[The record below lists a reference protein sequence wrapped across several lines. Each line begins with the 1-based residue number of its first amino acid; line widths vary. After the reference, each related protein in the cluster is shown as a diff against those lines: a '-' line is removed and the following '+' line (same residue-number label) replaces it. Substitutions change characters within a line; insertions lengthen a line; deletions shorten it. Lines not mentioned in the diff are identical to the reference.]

1 MFVRT
6 ENFRTFT
13 RLYPIITTIVAIHLI
28 LWLVVQFSPTFRNLT
43 IGFNLLIW
51 QGEIW
56 RLVTP
61 IFLHASLT
69 HFLFNSLSL
78 VLFGPGVE
86 RMLGKVKF
94 IVFYVLGGILANVA
108 TLMLKPDL
116 YMHLGA
122 SGAIF
127 AIFGLYFYMVFLRPD
142 LLDRANSQVILTIL
156 VIGLVMTF
164 MNSNIN
170 VIAHLFGFFAGT
182 VMAPFFLGRGP
193 NTSPRS
199 LRAIFPKVGRPGAP
213 RSGKQSIV
221 WIVLIALVL
230 VGILSRFI

>member
-6 ENFRTFT
+6 ENFRTFR
-13 RLYPIITTIVAIHLI
+13 RLYPIITMIVAINLV
-28 LWLVVQFSPTFRNLT
+28 LWLLVQISPTFLNLT
-43 IGFNLLIW
+43 VGFNLLVW

-94 IVFYVLGGILANVA
+94 LLFYVLGGILANVA
-108 TLMLKPDL
+108 TLFLRPEI
-116 YMHLGA
+116 YSHLGA

-142 LLDRANSQVILTIL
+142 LLDRANSQIILTIL
-156 VIGLVMTF
+156 VVGIVMTF
-164 MNSNIN
+164 LNPNIN
-170 VIAHLFGFFAGT
+170 VVAHLFGFFAGT
-182 VMAPFFLGRGP
+182 VLAPFFLGRGP
-193 NTSPRS
+193 STSPRS
-199 LRAIFPKVGRPGAP
+199 FRAIFPKTDRPRAP
-213 RSGKQSIV
+213 RNGKQSIV
-221 WIVLIALVL
+221 WIVLIGLV
-230 VGILSRFI
+230 VFGILSRYM

>member
-6 ENFRTFT
+6 ENFRTFR
-13 RLYPIITTIVAIHLI
+13 RLYPIITIIVAIHLV
-28 LWLVVQFSPTFRNLT
+28 LWLLVQFSPTILNLT
-43 IGFNLLIW
+43 VGFNLLVW
-51 QGEIW
+51 QGEYW

-69 HFLFNSLSL
+69 HLLFNSLSL

-86 RMLGKVKF
+86 RMLGKWKF
-94 IVFYVLGGILANVA
+94 IMFYLLGGIIANVA
-108 TLMLKPDL
+108 TLLLKPEI
-116 YMHLGA
+116 YSHLGA

-164 MNSNIN
+164 LNQNIN
-170 VIAHLFGFFAGT
+170 VVAHLFGFFAGT
-182 VMAPFFLGRGP
+182 VLAPFFLGKGP
-193 NTSPRS
+193 NSSPRS
-199 LRAIFPKVGRPGAP
+199 FRTIFPKADRPRGP
-213 RSGKQSIV
+213 KNQKQTII
-221 WIVLIALVL
+221 WIVLIGLVL
-230 VGILSRFI
+230 VGILARYL

>member
-6 ENFRTFT
+6 ENFRTFR
-13 RLYPIITTIVAIHLI
+13 RLYPIITIIVAIHLV
-28 LWLVVQFSPTFRNLT
+28 LWLIVQFSPTFLNLT
-43 IGFNLLIW
+43 VGFNLLVW
-51 QGEIW
+51 QGEYW

-69 HFLFNSLSL
+69 HLLFNSLSL

-86 RMLGKVKF
+86 RMLGKGKF
-94 IVFYVLGGILANVA
+94 IAFYLLGGILANVA
-108 TLMLKPDL
+108 TLLLRPEI
-116 YMHLGA
+116 YTHLGA

-164 MNSNIN
+164 LNQNIN

-182 VMAPFFLGRGP
+182 VLAPFFLGRGP
-193 NTSPRS
+193 NSAPRS
-199 LRAIFPKVGRPGAP
+199 FRAIFPKTDRPRGP
-213 RSGKQSIV
+213 RSGKQTIV
-221 WIVLIALVL
+221 WIVLIGLVL
-230 VGILSRFI
+230 VGVLARYM

>member
-6 ENFRTFT
+6 ENFRTFR

-28 LWLVVQFSPTFRNLT
+28 LWLVVQFSPTLLNLT
-43 IGFNLLIW
+43 IGFNLFIW
-51 QGEIW
+51 QGEWW
-56 RLVTP
+56 RLITP

-78 VLFGPGVE
+78 VLFGPAVE
-86 RMLGKVKF
+86 RMLGKAKF
-94 IVFYVLGGILANVA
+94 ITFYLLGGILANVA
-108 TLMLKPDL
+108 TLLLKPDI
-116 YMHLGA
+116 YSHLGA

-156 VIGLVMTF
+156 GVGLVMTF
-164 MNSNIN
+164 LNSNIN

-182 VMAPFFLGRGP
+182 VLAPFFLGRGP
-193 NTSPRS
+193 ATSPRS
-199 LRAIFPKVGRPGAP
+199 LRAIFPNIGRPSAP
-213 RSGKQSIV
+213 RSGKQNIF
-221 WIVLIALVL
+221 WIVLGVLVL
-230 VGILSRFI
+230 FGILSRFM

>member
-13 RLYPIITTIVAIHLI
+13 RLYPIITTIVAIHLV
-28 LWLVVQFSPTFRNLT
+28 LWLVVQFSATVLNLT

-86 RMLGKVKF
+86 RMLGRVKF
-94 IVFYVLGGILANVA
+94 IVFYVFGGILANVA
-108 TLMLKPDL
+108 TLLLKPDL
-116 YMHLGA
+116 YTHLGA

-142 LLDRANSQVILTIL
+142 LLDRANSQIILTIL

-164 MNSNIN
+164 MNPNIN

-182 VMAPFFLGRGP
+182 VLAPFFLGRGP
-193 NTSPRS
+193 NTAPRS
-199 LRAIFPKVGRPGAP
+199 FRAIFPKTDRPRAP
-213 RSGKQSIV
+213 RNGKQSII

-230 VGILSRFI
+230 VGILSRFM

>member
-28 LWLVVQFSPTFRNLT
+28 LFLTANISQTFLNYT
-43 IGFNLLIW
+43 IGFNLLVW
-51 QGEIW
+51 EGEYW

-61 IFLHASLT
+61 IFLHVSLT

-78 VLFGPGVE
+78 VLFGPAVE
-86 RMLGKVKF
+86 RMLGPVKF
-94 IVFYVLGGILANVA
+94 TVFYVLGGILANVA
-108 TLMLKPDL
+108 TLLLHNDL
-116 YMHLGA
+116 YSHLGA

-142 LLDRANSQVILTIL
+142 LLDSANSQVILTIL

-164 MNSNIN
+164 LNPGIN
-170 VIAHLFGFFAGT
+170 VVAHLFGFFAGT
-182 VMAPFFLGRGP
+182 ILAPFFLGRG
-193 NTSPRS
+193 TASRPRS
-199 LRAIFPKVGRPGAP
+199 LRSIFPSFGRSHAP
-213 RSGKQSIV
+213 RSSKQSLI
-221 WIVLIALVL
+221 WIILIALVL
-230 VGILSRFI
+230 FGILSRYI